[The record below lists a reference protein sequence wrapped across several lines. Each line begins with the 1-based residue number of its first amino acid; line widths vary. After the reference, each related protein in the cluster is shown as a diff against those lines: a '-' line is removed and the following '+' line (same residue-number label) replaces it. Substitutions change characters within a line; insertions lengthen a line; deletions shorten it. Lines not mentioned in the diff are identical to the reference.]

1 MDLEKESM
9 VDELSK
15 MKDDKKE
22 MDKTVQKLR
31 EEVKRLRLQQLDET
45 KFIQWGS
52 DQIVAWIINL
62 DPNRLRKYEEVLTK
76 GLVENEVNGAVLEE
90 MDGADLKEWGI
101 VDRKDR
107 KYVRIEIEKLV
118 ANNRVKRNPDNMM
131 IEGANASPT
140 SFV

>member
-1 MDLEKESM
+1 MNLEKKSLMEK
-9 VDELSK
+9 LSK
-15 MKDDKKE
+15 MKDDEKE

-45 KFIQWGS
+45 KFIQWGH
-52 DQIVAWIINL
+52 DQILAWIINL

-118 ANNRVKRNPDNMM
+118 ASNGVKRNAENLMM
-131 IEGANASPT
+131 EGANAAST
-140 SFV
+140 AFV